1 MQGRTTLR
9 ENEHRIISVTPVVS
23 GLFRPLL
30 SLATSLVFVDFMV
43 THVHF
48 LSSRE
53 ALLLFIF
60 AGPCA
65 FLVGTR
71 TWKWRS
77 HKLHVTN
84 QRVIAE
90 GGIATRFT
98 NAVEL
103 RDISGTRIESTLLER
118 TLRRGEVVLDTA
130 SGPFY
135 SGLINHPAAL
145 CRLIDSERATPAYG
159 NLPLD
164 TVFEANLEP
173 SRSFEVRPRRRTTSE
188 GEWSKRLDEYR
199 D

>member
-1 MQGRTTLR
+1 MQGRSALR

-23 GLFRPLL
+23 GLLRPLL
-30 SLATSLVFVDFMV
+30 SLATSLVAVNFIA
-43 THVHF
+43 THIRA
-48 LSSRE
+48 LSSHE
-53 ALLLFIF
+53 GLLLFIF

-65 FLVGTR
+65 VVVGTR

-90 GGIATRFT
+90 GGVATRFT

-103 RDISGTRIESTLLER
+103 RDILGTGIEQSFVER
-118 TLRRGEVVLDTA
+118 LLRRGEVVLDTA

-135 SGLINHPAAL
+135 SGLVSHPAAL
-145 CRLIDSERATPAYG
+145 CRLIDSERATPPSG
-159 NLPLD
+159 NVPLD
-164 TVFEANLEP
+164 TVFEANLQP
-173 SRSFEVRPRRRTTSE
+173 DRVFETRPRRRIDGES
-188 GEWSKRLDEYR
+188 EWSMRPDEYR

>member
-1 MQGRTTLR
+1 MPGRSTLR

-30 SLATSLVFVDFMV
+30 SLATSLVFVDLMV
-43 THVHF
+43 THIYS

-53 ALLLFIF
+53 GLLLFIF

-65 FLVGTR
+65 FVVGTR

-90 GGIATRFT
+90 GGVATRFT

-103 RDISGTRIESTLLER
+103 RDVLGTRIEQSFIER
-118 TLRRGEVVLDTA
+118 SLRRGEVVLDTA

-135 SGLINHPAAL
+135 SGLVNHPAAL
-145 CRLIDSERATPAYG
+145 CRLIDSERATPSSG

-164 TVFEANLEP
+164 TVFEANLQPE
-173 SRSFEVRPRRRTTSE
+173 RVFEVRPQKRITSE
-188 GEWSKRLDEYR
+188 NDWS
-199 D
+199 

>member
-1 MQGRTTLR
+1 MPGRFALR

-30 SLATSLVFVDFMV
+30 SLATSLVFVDLMV
-43 THVHF
+43 THIHS

-53 ALLLFIF
+53 GLLLFIF

-65 FLVGTR
+65 FVVGTR

-90 GGIATRFT
+90 GGVATRFT

-103 RDISGTRIESTLLER
+103 RDVLGTRIEQSFLER
-118 TLRRGEVVLDTA
+118 SLRRGEVVLDTA

-135 SGLINHPAAL
+135 SGLVNHPAAL
-145 CRLIDSERATPAYG
+145 CRLIDSERATPSSG

-164 TVFEANLEP
+164 TVFEANLQP
-173 SRSFEVRPRRRTTSE
+173 DRAFEVRPQKRITSE
-188 GEWSKRLDEYR
+188 NDWS
-199 D
+199 